1 MLATAFL
8 FFVLSLIT
16 YTLVAWFGQLTGG
29 SGGTFWQ
36 DVLSIFKPLPL
47 LIIFVSN
54 AFFAAALSMG
64 FKLSPYAVPMAI
76 AIGVIA
82 SFVYSTLFLGGT
94 VTWVKIMGVV
104 AILGGIYLLK

>member
-1 MLATAFL
+1 MFATAVL

-29 SGGTFWQ
+29 STGTFWQ

-47 LIIFVSN
+47 LIILVSN

-82 SFVYSTLFLGGT
+82 SFIYSTIFLGGV
-94 VTWVKIMGVV
+94 VTWVKVVGVG
-104 AILGGIYLLK
+104 AILVGIYLLK